1 MRQPYP
7 DGLATPQRYGAI
19 VAIGLGIMLSVLD
32 GTIVNVA
39 LPTVTRELQTTEA
52 HSIWA
57 VNAFQLAVLISLLP
71 LSSLGDRLGYHRIY
85 LTGIVGFIF
94 TSLLCGFAPSLGSL
108 VAARTLQGVSAAAVM
123 SVNTA
128 LVRQIYPK
136 AKLGRG
142 MAINSLVVA
151 LSAAAGPSIAAAVL
165 SVASWHWLFWINVPV
180 GLAAAILSFKF
191 LPRRT
196 PQKPEHAYD
205 YLGAVFNALTFGLFF
220 LAVSGLA
227 HQLSSGLIVGA
238 VVGCGLIGTLFVRQ
252 QQGSSVPLLPLDLL
266 RIPIFRL
273 SIITSMSSFT
283 AQMLVMIS
291 LPFYLQGVLQR
302 GVVETGLLLTP
313 WPIAVMIVAPI
324 AGRLVGKVH
333 AGILGALGLAL
344 FALGLGL
351 LAVLGEQVSNADFA
365 WRVALCGAGFALFQ
379 SPNNYTL
386 ISSAPANR
394 SGGASGMLGTARLTG
409 QTLGASLVA
418 LLFTWYPANAGQL
431 AISVACGLAML
442 GAVLSAL
449 RIRQRIPS

>member
-1 MRQPYP
+1 
-7 DGLATPQRYGAI
+7 
-19 VAIGLGIMLSVLD
+19 
-32 GTIVNVA
+32 
-39 LPTVTRELQTTEA
+39 
-52 HSIWA
+52 
-57 VNAFQLAVLISLLP
+57 
-71 LSSLGDRLGYHRIY
+71 
-85 LTGIVGFIF
+85 
-94 TSLLCGFAPSLGSL
+94 
-108 VAARTLQGVSAAAVM
+108 
-123 SVNTA
+123 
-128 LVRQIYPK
+128 
-136 AKLGRG
+136 
-142 MAINSLVVA
+142 
-151 LSAAAGPSIAAAVL
+151 
-165 SVASWHWLFWINVPV
+165 
-180 GLAAAILSFKF
+180 
-191 LPRRT
+191 
-196 PQKPEHAYD
+196 
-205 YLGAVFNALTFGLFF
+205 
-220 LAVSGLA
+220 
-227 HQLSSGLIVGA
+227 
-238 VVGCGLIGTLFVRQ
+238 
-252 QQGSSVPLLPLDLL
+252 
-266 RIPIFRL
+266 
-273 SIITSMSSFT
+273 
-283 AQMLVMIS
+283 MLVMIS

-431 AISVACGLAML
+431 AISVACGLAVL

>member
-1 MRQPYP
+1 
-7 DGLATPQRYGAI
+7 
-19 VAIGLGIMLSVLD
+19 
-32 GTIVNVA
+32 
-39 LPTVTRELQTTEA
+39 
-52 HSIWA
+52 
-57 VNAFQLAVLISLLP
+57 
-71 LSSLGDRLGYHRIY
+71 
-85 LTGIVGFIF
+85 
-94 TSLLCGFAPSLGSL
+94 
-108 VAARTLQGVSAAAVM
+108 
-123 SVNTA
+123 A

-191 LPRRT
+191 LPRRI

-291 LPFYLQGVLQR
+291 LPFYLQ
-302 GVVETGLLLTP
+302 
-313 WPIAVMIVAPI
+313 
-324 AGRLVGKVH
+324 
-333 AGILGALGLAL
+333 
-344 FALGLGL
+344 
-351 LAVLGEQVSNADFA
+351 
-365 WRVALCGAGFALFQ
+365 
-379 SPNNYTL
+379 
-386 ISSAPANR
+386 
-394 SGGASGMLGTARLTG
+394 
-409 QTLGASLVA
+409 
-418 LLFTWYPANAGQL
+418 
-431 AISVACGLAML
+431 
-442 GAVLSAL
+442 
-449 RIRQRIPS
+449 